1 MPKPQFGTKRKKSQ
15 MAKDS
20 GIGTIIGL
28 GIAGVGVWWL
38 GDVFGWWGATT
49 TATTT
54 ATPAGIVPASTPIGT
69 VAATVT
75 MQGSP
80 QATINNALQA
90 SFVING
96 SAPQTIAVIPGGDA
110 YNTSGAD
117 ITSQLAVIGVT
128 PAQLYAMMSAAY
140 VAPAATPVASTPVAT
155 TSTTTSTTGSPS
167 PVSWRN
173 PNIAPG
179 AVGLHPVIRRAGM
192 GASVNY
198 RRVS

>member
-1 MPKPQFGTKRKKSQ
+1 

-38 GDVFGWWGATT
+38 GDMFGWWGGSV

-54 ATPAGIVPASTPIGT
+54 ATPAGIVPASTPVGT

-96 SAPQTIAVIPGGDA
+96 AAPQSIAVIPGGDA
-110 YNTSGAD
+110 YNTAGAD

-128 PAQLYAMMSAAY
+128 PAQLYSMMSAAY
-140 VAPAATPVASTPVAT
+140 VAPATPAT
-155 TSTTTSTTGSPS
+155 TAPATTAPAASANSG
-167 PVSWRN
+167 VNWRGLTLAGN
-173 PNIAPG
+173 RNAVGPQPITRP
-179 AVGLHPVIRRAGM
+179 AVGLRGLPM
-192 GASVNY
+192 NY
-198 RRVS
+198 RRVG